1 MDLRED
7 QRMKTLAEIADY
19 VDART
24 GSRTAA
30 QAMSRFEPHVSWDE
44 GFLLLRRSAYA
55 NAGHPLVV
63 EAVRDLE
70 RYRAAE
76 SFAFDSGL
84 APEGAAAAPGAGRVP
99 VESDSGASGRSGAPA
114 TGPVME

>member
-1 MDLRED
+1 MGRG
-7 QRMKTLAEIADY
+7 
-19 VDART
+19 VF
-24 GSRTAA
+24 AA
-30 QAMSRFEPHVSWDE
+30 TPERVCEC
-44 GFLLLRRSAYA
+44 
-55 NAGHPLVV
+55 GHPLVV

-84 APEGAAAAPGAGRVP
+84 APEGAAAAPAPGRVP